1 MSSDGLRELIAPVLA
16 DAGLELWDVEQS
28 RDVVRIL
35 VERPGGIDLD
45 GLTAASGVLSPL
57 LDDHPELVPSA
68 RYQLEVSS
76 PGLER
81 TLRTPDQYRRY
92 LGSTVSV
99 KTTVPVGGARRH
111 RGRLQSAGDTSV
123 VLELEAPD
131 PSGETS
137 IELRYDQIDRTRT
150 VLVWG
155 PTSGRPRS
163 GNQPGSGS
171 RSPKPAAATGAPS
184 FHESRTPDR

>member
-1 MSSDGLRELIAPVLA
+1 MSTDGLRELIAPVLA
-16 DAGLELWDVEQS
+16 AAGLELWDVEQS

-45 GLTAASGVLSPL
+45 GLTSASGVLSPL
-57 LDDHPELVPSA
+57 LDEHPELVPTD

-81 TLRTPDQYRRY
+81 TLRTPEQYRRY
-92 LGSTVSV
+92 VGSTVSV
-99 KTTVPVGGARRH
+99 KTAVPVGGGRRH
-111 RGRLQSAGDTSV
+111 RGRLQSAGDESV
-123 VLELEAPD
+123 VLELESPD
-131 PSGETS
+131 PGGEPAV
-137 IELRYDQIDRTRT
+137 ELRYDQIDRTRT

-155 PTSGRPRS
+155 PTAAK
-163 GNQPGSGS
+163 PGAGS
-171 RSPKPAAATGAPS
+171 RSPKPTAASGAPG